1 MKKTFHIF
9 SFMVGGVVT
18 VVAEPTSDIPLPQQR
33 ASMVGFAK
41 EIISLP
47 TAVVEPVN
55 PATLKNPFD
64 PAQSPSVPSQQTASV
79 SPTAQGAPVV
89 VETGNFSILEVIAPK
104 VTPTG
109 SVELGGE
116 LLLLFGQKRLK
127 VGDHLPIVF
136 EGKPYDL
143 EISGIQ
149 STNFTLRLN
158 GAEIT
163 RPIKSVKKP

>member
-1 MKKTFHIF
+1 MKKS
-9 SFMVGGVVT
+9 SFFFLFVAGGLVVFAESPGDIPTPQKRAAMVGLAKGII
-18 VVAEPTSDIPLPQQR
+18 TSQSAL
-33 ASMVGFAK
+33 
-41 EIISLP
+41 
-47 TAVVEPVN
+47 VEPIN
-55 PATLKNPFD
+55 AATLKNPFS
-64 PAQSPSVPSQQTASV
+64 PAEASPQQSV
-79 SPTAQGAPVV
+79 SMAPTTSSGPAVV
-89 VETGNFSILEVIAPK
+89 TQTTDFSRLELIAPK

-109 SVELGGE
+109 SVVIGGE
-116 LLLLFGQKRLK
+116 SLLLFGQKRLK

-158 GAEIT
+158 GVEIT